1 MVPEMDDLDRLVGA
15 VLQSRKYKNVSR
27 DVVASIGSRELPKRQ
42 NLREAIKATKSK
54 LHQIGGAYVTRGLR
68 YAEWLDELRAASAP
82 GDDDRFRQVCIEI
95 MEHHSSTRERLG
107 ILDQFYTQTLAE
119 LAPIGSVLDLACGL
133 NPLAIAWMPLADD
146 ARYYAYDIYTDMV
159 DFINEFMTIAHV
171 AGEARARDIT
181 QALPAHKADLALIL
195 KSLPCIEQLD
205 PSASLR
211 LLDSIDADHL
221 LVSFPV
227 RSLGGRDKQMGRS
240 YEARFRALVHDKP
253 WEVQRFEFATEL
265 AFLVRK

>member
-1 MVPEMDDLDRLVGA
+1 
-15 VLQSRKYKNVSR
+15 
-27 DVVASIGSRELPKRQ
+27 
-42 NLREAIKATKSK
+42 
-54 LHQIGGAYVTRGLR
+54 
-68 YAEWLDELRAASAP
+68 
-82 GDDDRFRQVCIEI
+82 
-95 MEHHSSTRERLG
+95 
-107 ILDQFYTQTLAE
+107 
-119 LAPIGSVLDLACGL
+119 
-133 NPLAIAWMPLADD
+133 
-146 ARYYAYDIYTDMV
+146 
-159 DFINEFMTIAHV
+159 MTIAHV
-171 AGEARARDIT
+171 AGEARACDIT
-181 QALPAHKADLALIL
+181 RALPTHKADLALIL

-221 LVSFPV
+221 LISFPV